1 LAGQVHSTLILLVFF
16 MNNYIM
22 ADLEPLKLSIPIG
35 TTAHAAADRIS
46 RLQPDDD
53 KALRIYANVLA
64 VYAVHAYLQWLEI
77 DSSLEESESLH
88 PVVAMFGDVADLLL
102 PGLGS
107 LECRLVDR
115 DAEVVKLPSAKVDRL
130 GCVVLRM
137 AGGWD
142 DIEDLTELEIVGFA
156 PSLAPE
162 ISVAS
167 LTATDVLLELIQG
180 LSAKTAVVADAVEIE
195 ASVTIVPEAR
205 PLLERIGELLPQL
218 SISTIAQKFDEFFQT
233 EDHPDAFFSDWLVG
247 ILRGDG
253 AGSLQFARGL
263 KKGDGEP
270 DEPNHLSAEDLQ
282 RISRE
287 LQKLSYKLSNVWK

>member
-1 LAGQVHSTLILLVFF
+1 
-16 MNNYIM
+16 MNNYIL

-53 KALRIYANVLA
+53 QALQIYVNVLA
-64 VYAVHAYLQWLEI
+64 VYGVHAYLKWLEI

-88 PVVAMFGDVADLLL
+88 PVVAMFGNVADLLL

-115 DAEVVKLPSAKVDRL
+115 DAEVVKLPSAKVERL

-137 AGGWD
+137 AGAWE
-142 DIEDLTELEIVGFA
+142 DIEDLTELEIVGFT
-156 PSLAPE
+156 PKLTPE

-167 LTATDVLLELIQG
+167 LAGTDVLLELLQG
-180 LSAKTAVVADAVEIE
+180 LSAKPPVVAD
-195 ASVTIVPEAR
+195 SVTIVPEAR

-218 SISTIAQKFDEFFQT
+218 SIATIAQKFDEFFQT

-247 ILRGDG
+247 ILRCNGVD
-253 AGSLQFARGL
+253 SIQFVRGL

-270 DEPNHLSAEDLQ
+270 DEPEHLSAEDLK
-282 RISRE
+282 RMSIE
-287 LQKLSYKLSNVWK
+287 LQKLSYKLANIWK

>member
-1 LAGQVHSTLILLVFF
+1 
-16 MNNYIM
+16 M

-35 TTAHAAADRIS
+35 TTAHAEADRIS

-77 DSSLEESESLH
+77 DSSLEESESFH
-88 PVVAMFGDVADLLL
+88 PVVAMFGDMADLLL

-115 DAEVVKLPSAKVDRL
+115 DAEVVHLPSAKVERL

-137 AGGWD
+137 AGGWEE
-142 DIEDLTELEIVGFA
+142 IEDLTELEIVGFA

-162 ISVAS
+162 ISMAS
-167 LTATDVLLELIQG
+167 LSATDVLLEFLQE
-180 LSAKTAVVADAVEIE
+180 LSAIA
-195 ASVTIVPEAR
+195 VTIVPEAR

-218 SISTIAQKFDEFFQT
+218 SIATIAQKFHKFFQT
-233 EDHPDAFFSDWLVG
+233 EDHPDAFFSEWLVG
-247 ILRGDG
+247 ILRGDEV
-253 AGSLQFARGL
+253 GSLQFARGL

-270 DEPNHLSAEDLQ
+270 DEPDNISAEELQ
-282 RISRE
+282 RISIE
-287 LQKLSYKLSNVWK
+287 LQKLSYKLANVWK